1 MILGRDLLI
10 DLGLNLKWSDHV
22 IEANDGN
29 FKGSTAPMVDLS
41 MYECKDLNI
50 GNITPE
56 ESFINYYAK
65 NIYELEQVHTSTKQ
79 LHVILDSK

>member
-1 MILGRDLLI
+1 
-10 DLGLNLKWSDHV
+10 
-22 IEANDGN
+22 
-29 FKGSTAPMVDLS
+29 MVDLS